1 MSVWRVIKSAR
12 DIKTMLSNKA
22 KVTVD
27 RNIPVQA
34 FNSQLNDNPLS

>member
-12 DIKTMLSNKA
+12 NIKTMFRNKGIV
-22 KVTVD
+22 KIG

-34 FNSQLNDNPLS
+34 FNSQLNDKPLS